1 MPGKSDFLIGTCALA
16 VILVAGSFS
25 STPSRSE
32 AAPRH
37 EAASAAYTT
46 SVGQNADTCARLRGT
61 KVDGGRVEGAERF
74 TKGEL
79 IVGGATIGA
88 KAAVDLCRV
97 RLTLRPVPGSEI
109 KVEVW
114 LPDHWN
120 GKLMGFGGGG
130 FDGSLNKDSGSF
142 LNQAA
147 AQGYASVATDV
158 GHTPAPTPGTWIH
171 KQPEKVVDFGHRGTH
186 LAAVVAKQVLSARYG
201 MSAKRAYFQGCSNG
215 GRDAL
220 MLVSRYPGDYDA
232 VVAGAPAIRYVEVVT
247 QLVTNS
253 QTVATAPKMESKLGL
268 VHGAIMKKCD
278 ALDGVEDG
286 LLENPLRCNFDPAAL
301 QCTGTDAPSC
311 LSASEVGAFRK
322 IYTGPRPRIGQQLT
336 SPPVLG
342 SEGLPA
348 NWSAWVT
355 GPVPRIAGEEFYRWM
370 VYDDP
375 AWSIRNFDFDRDYA
389 AARTRIAPIIN
400 VENPDIRPFIRRGGK
415 LIIYQGWDDPAIT
428 PGMTL
433 DYYNAIR
440 RKIGGKTTDRHVRL
454 FMVPGMAHCGGGPGA
469 TSFDMQQEL
478 EQWDASGAAPTRI
491 PAFRPDLTA
500 GEQPL
505 SRPLCAWPST
515 ARYNGSGSIRDA
527 TNFSCR
533 PPR

>member
-1 MPGKSDFLIGTCALA
+1 MLGKSDFLIGSGAFA
-16 VILVAGSFS
+16 GILVASGFTT
-25 STPSRSE
+25 TPFRSD
-32 AAPRH
+32 AAPSLQ
-37 EAASAAYTT
+37 AANTT
-46 SVGQNADTCARLRGT
+46 HTVPVEQRADACERLTGT
-61 KVDGGRVEGAERF
+61 KVADGLVEGAERF
-74 TKGEL
+74 ANGEL
-79 IVGGATIGA
+79 IAGGATTGA
-88 KAAVDLCRV
+88 KAAADLCRV

-114 LPDHWN
+114 LPDNWN

-130 FDGSLNKDSGSF
+130 FDGSLNKDSGAF
-142 LNQAA
+142 LNQAV

-171 KQPEKVVDFGHRGTH
+171 KQREKVVDFGHRGTH
-186 LAAVVAKQVLSARYG
+186 LAAVVAKQVITARYG
-201 MSAKRAYFQGCSNG
+201 TTAKRAYFQGCSNG

-220 MLVSRYPGDYDA
+220 MLVTRYPGDYDA
-232 VVAGAPAIRYVEVVT
+232 VVAGAPAIRYLEVVT

-253 QTVATAPKMESKLGL
+253 QTVATAPRMEAKLGL
-268 VHGAIMKKCD
+268 VHDAILQKCD
-278 ALDGVEDG
+278 ALDGVKDG
-286 LLENPLRCNFDPAAL
+286 ILENPLRCNFDPAEL
-301 QCTGTDAPSC
+301 QCSGAEGLSC

-322 IYTGPRPRIGQQLT
+322 IYTGPRPRNGQRLT
-336 SPPVLG
+336 SPPMPG
-342 SEGLPA
+342 SEGLPG

-389 AARTRIAPIIN
+389 AARARIAPVIN

-433 DYYNAIR
+433 GYYSAIR
-440 RKIGGKTTDRHVRL
+440 RKIGRKATDRHVRL

-469 TSFDMQQEL
+469 TSFDMQREL
-478 EQWDASGAAPTRI
+478 EKWDASDAAPTRI
-491 PAFRPDLTA
+491 PAFKPDIA
-500 GEQPL
+500 SGEQPF
-505 SRPLCAWPST
+505 SRPLCAWPSV

-527 TNFSCR
+527 ANFSCR
-533 PPR
+533 PAR